1 MRCIVISLNHAM
13 REMRMEVDKL
23 ALYTNIQFSN
33 LRAEMARSGVTIQD
47 VADSIGVNR
56 DTAARKLA
64 RKSPITLDE
73 AFKIERKFFCG
84 LGITYLFAESIDDHR
99 AS

>member
-1 MRCIVISLNHAM
+1 M
-13 REMRMEVDKL
+13 
-23 ALYTNIQFSN
+23 ALPTNVQFSN

-47 VADSIGVNR
+47 IATSINVNR

-64 RKSPITLDE
+64 RRSPITLDE
-73 AFKIERKFFCG
+73 AFKIERKFFKG
-84 LGITYLFAESIDDHR
+84 LGVPYLFAESVDGHR

>member
-1 MRCIVISLNHAM
+1 M
-13 REMRMEVDKL
+13 
-23 ALYTNIQFSN
+23 ALPASIQFSN
-33 LRAEMARSGVTIQD
+33 LRAEMARIGVTIQD

-64 RKSPITLDE
+64 RKSPFTLDE
-73 AFKIERKFFCG
+73 AFRIERKFFSG
-84 LGITYLFAESIDDHR
+84 LGIPYLFAESIDDHR